1 MEDMLG
7 RYGRHLDT
15 VLKSRHA
22 RCMYMQ
28 RVRVPGGRATRT
40 GSQCRRAARDMQ
52 ALHIGTGLSLNSTIT
67 QPIAAVRHYWSMV
80 AERRWANDVKV
91 DDFTLRPEIES
102 ECTELEEWLRTR
114 HALAKETVH
123 DHVGTVGRFLYR
135 EFDGRPFYRGG
146 VGAGDLASHLS
157 GAMSSHSEATRRR
170 VATDVR
176 SYAAFL
182 RSAGHPDLE
191 EGLRTLAT
199 KGAAVRRPLPSAM
212 SDCDYTALLTV
223 PDPSTPR
230 GLRDIATIRCMGDLG
245 LRRSDVA
252 RIDLD

>member
-1 MEDMLG
+1 MAMESRMEDMLG

-28 RVRVPGGRATRT
+28 RVRKFLEDEPRALEASAGELREICERYISGLPLNGTT
-40 GSQCRRAARDMQ
+40 G
-52 ALHIGTGLSLNSTIT
+52 I
-67 QPIAAVRHYWSMV
+67 PKAAVRYYWSMV
-80 AERRWANDVKV
+80 AGRRWANDVRV

-102 ECTELEEWLRTR
+102 ECAELEEWLRTR

-157 GAMSSHSEATRRR
+157 GAMSLH
-170 VATDVR
+170 
-176 SYAAFL
+176 
-182 RSAGHPDLE
+182 
-191 EGLRTLAT
+191 
-199 KGAAVRRPLPSAM
+199 
-212 SDCDYTALLTV
+212 
-223 PDPSTPR
+223 
-230 GLRDIATIRCMGDLG
+230 
-245 LRRSDVA
+245 
-252 RIDLD
+252 